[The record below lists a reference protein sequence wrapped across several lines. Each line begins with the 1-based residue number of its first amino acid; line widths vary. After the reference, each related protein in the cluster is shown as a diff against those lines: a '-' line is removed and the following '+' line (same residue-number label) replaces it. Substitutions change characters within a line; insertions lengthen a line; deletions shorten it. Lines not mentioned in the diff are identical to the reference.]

1 MLKIGHRGA
10 KGYVAENTLASF
22 EKAINLAVNGI
33 ELDVHLSLDKEIV
46 VIHDETIDRTT
57 NGKGLVK
64 NLSSLEL
71 QSYGI
76 PKLSQVLDL
85 INNKVLVNIELKSN
99 DIVEKVITL
108 IDFYISDKKWN
119 PENFIISS
127 FNWESLS
134 KVKSLDK
141 NIKIGVL
148 TDDNLEFAMAFA
160 KENEAF
166 SINPHFKLLN
176 AENVKRIQKEGFE
189 VHTWTVNSFEDISQ
203 VKKMNVNAIISDFPD
218 RI

>member
-148 TDDNLEFAMAFA
+148 TDDNLVLAMAFA

-166 SINPHFKLLN
+166 SINPHFRLLN

-189 VHTWTVNSFEDISQ
+189 VHTWTVNSLEDIEMI
-203 VKKMNVNAIISDFPD
+203 KNMNVDAIISDFPD

>member
-148 TDDNLEFAMAFA
+148 TDDNLVLAIAFA

-166 SINPHFKLLN
+166 SINPHFRLLN

-189 VHTWTVNSFEDISQ
+189 VHTWTVNSLEDIEMI
-203 VKKMNVNAIISDFPD
+203 KNMNVDAIISDFPD